1 MNGKP
6 AIFLTAEWKH
16 LVMLNYA
23 ADSDTIQALRELT
36 PPGTELDSW
45 NGKVLVSMVGFLF
58 LNTRLLKIPVPF
70 HRDFEEVNL
79 RFYVRRKQNSEWR
92 RGVVFVREI
101 VPLRAVATLARL
113 CYGEKYMATRMRHR
127 VVPASIASSSGSVPI
142 GSADY
147 QWLHTGRFCSVS
159 AKFSGIPELPA
170 AGSEQEFITE
180 HYWGYSGRIRRPTL
194 EYEVEHPRWRV
205 WNALEPVLDCDPAT
219 LYGPRFQ
226 NTLSAAPSSAFV
238 AEGSPVSV
246 RWGTPVRA

>member
-127 VVPASIASSSGSVPI
+127 VVPPSIVSSSGSVPI